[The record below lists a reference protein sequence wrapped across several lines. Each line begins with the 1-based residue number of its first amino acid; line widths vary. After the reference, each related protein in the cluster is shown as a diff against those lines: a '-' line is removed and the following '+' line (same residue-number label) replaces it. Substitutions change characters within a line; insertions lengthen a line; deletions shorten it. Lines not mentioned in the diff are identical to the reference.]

1 LAYSFDFNN
10 NIQPY
15 FDQGYMDNEKII
27 LLTVFAGSVF
37 TLALI
42 LSIIAF
48 VVIYQ
53 RKMVEQKNM
62 YQLSIKSKEVEL
74 LQSVI
79 ITQES
84 ERQKIAMNLHDGINP
99 LLSGLK
105 LAITRRERN
114 LKAMGLEIDGMNQE
128 KKLIDEIVENIG
140 IVTRDLSP
148 QVLYRYGLSSAI
160 CSFVN
165 NISEVKVTFNET
177 NFNKI
182 ELNNQ
187 IALNVYRIALE
198 LIQNILKHEKC
209 SRIDVTLNC
218 SEKLLIIEINHDGKG
233 ISNQDFVQLS
243 EVSTGIGLN
252 SLKSRTVLLNAIL
265 DYQNEQESKISLT
278 VPLTDEKEN

>member
-1 LAYSFDFNN
+1 
-10 NIQPY
+10 
-15 FDQGYMDNEKII
+15 MDNEKII